1 MAEILAILNDPRSG
15 YSMVPQRTLPFAEFM
30 HDVGTLTR
38 RPASW
43 KDLFFEDIH
52 HLDGS

>member
-1 MAEILAILNDPRSG
+1 
-15 YSMVPQRTLPFAEFM
+15 MVPRRTLPFAEFM